1 MNIFDIIDGIA
12 FSKKTNLIDCPEA
25 EKEFSL
31 YLVNRW
37 LSMLDPIAAKVVNL
51 TSNRNLKQFPTVQDQ
66 YKLLVNVLP
75 KFNKQRINYI
85 KKSKPSK
92 DS

>member
-12 FSKKTNLIDCPEA
+12 FSKKNNLIDSPES

-37 LSMLDPIAAKVVNL
+37 LSMLDPLAAKVVNL
-51 TSNRNLKQFPTVQDQ
+51 TSNRNLRQFTTVQDQ

-75 KFNKQRINYI
+75 RFKRQRINYI
-85 KKSKPSK
+85 KKPKTIK